1 MTDEAWW
8 RLCKSNQM
16 YTEQVLEV
24 SVVVL
29 DEEGGAKSSSNNIYS
44 IALHGSQLHQRNTD
58 YNESMATC
66 CLHLSQ
72 VRWIVG
78 GFLR

>member
-1 MTDEAWW
+1 
-8 RLCKSNQM
+8 M

-44 IALHGSQLHQRNTD
+44 IVLHGSQLHQRNID

-66 CLHLSQ
+66 CLHLRY
-72 VRWIVG
+72 VR
-78 GFLR
+78 

>member
-1 MTDEAWW
+1 
-8 RLCKSNQM
+8 M

-44 IALHGSQLHQRNTD
+44 IVLHGSQLHQRNTD

-66 CLHLSQ
+66 CLLLRH

>member
-1 MTDEAWW
+1 
-8 RLCKSNQM
+8 M

-44 IALHGSQLHQRNTD
+44 IVLHGSQLHQRNID

-66 CLHLSQ
+66 CLYLRH

-78 GFLR
+78 GFFR

>member
-1 MTDEAWW
+1 
-8 RLCKSNQM
+8 M

-44 IALHGSQLHQRNTD
+44 IVLHGSQLHQRNITTKAWPPAVYTYVTWD
-58 YNESMATC
+58 ESLAAFY
-66 CLHLSQ
+66 
-72 VRWIVG
+72 VK
-78 GFLR
+78 